1 MTKNTKMVGVVL
13 IAVIA
18 AGLIGWQLGSHKK
31 AQNPTATNTATP
43 TASSEPAKAGDP
55 RTLVSYTLPDGWK
68 EGTCPSAANKVFIV
82 PAGSSLQC
90 DSSSIAPIRIY
101 IDPQNTKDCQQ
112 LNAPQNVKKH
122 ICKSLFIDGHKTLQA
137 STEYLK
143 SSSYGTETTVSD
155 YYVDTGKG
163 VVRLEYAFTSSND
176 YQNGFDQLANS
187 VNVK

>member
-1 MTKNTKMVGVVL
+1 MLIVIVV
-13 IAVIA
+13 AVLA
-18 AGLIGWQLGSHKK
+18 AGLIGWRLGSKK
-31 AQNPTATNTATP
+31 QVANTPQATTSS
-43 TASSEPAKAGDP
+43 TASSEPAAVGDP
-55 RTLVSYTLPDGWK
+55 RAQISYTLPDGWK
-68 EGTCPSAANKVFIV
+68 EGTCPNAPNKVFIV

-90 DSSSIAPIRIY
+90 DSSSIAPIRLY

-143 SSSYGTETTVSD
+143 SSSYGTDTTVSD
-155 YYVDTGKG
+155 YYIDTGKG

-187 VNVK
+187 VHVK